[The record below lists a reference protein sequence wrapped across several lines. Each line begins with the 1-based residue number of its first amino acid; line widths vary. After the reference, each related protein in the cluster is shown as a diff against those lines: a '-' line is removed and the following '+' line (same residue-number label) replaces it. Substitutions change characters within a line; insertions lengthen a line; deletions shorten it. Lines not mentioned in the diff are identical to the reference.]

1 MFGLRAPLREFN
13 IPLTPFKG
21 IAVKL
26 SIVLLQERIEEVSP
40 PFEGGVDAAHR

>member
-26 SIVLLQERIEEVSP
+26 RSLRKDLQ
-40 PFEGGVDAAHR
+40 GG